1 MTRPASMSDAA
12 DALEANAEA
21 GMTLLPTDQIALA
34 KQLRAWGDEY
44 QRSARVLVFPG
55 QHRAR
60 GRGRGCGPDGDAA

>member
-1 MTRPASMSDAA
+1 MTPRASLHDAA

-21 GMTLLPTDQIALA
+21 GMTLPPTDQIALA

-55 QHRAR
+55 QHRV
-60 GRGRGCGPDGDAA
+60 RGCGRGPDGDAA